1 MIEYKNVMH
10 KLRNTRHIEILN
22 SMLNIVPLGCS
33 QPLSKRTMRI
43 LLQVNGWDKQ
53 KVLKEIENDE
63 WWYRFCND

>member
-1 MIEYKNVMH
+1 
-10 KLRNTRHIEILN
+10 
-22 SMLNIVPLGCS
+22 MLNIVPLGCS